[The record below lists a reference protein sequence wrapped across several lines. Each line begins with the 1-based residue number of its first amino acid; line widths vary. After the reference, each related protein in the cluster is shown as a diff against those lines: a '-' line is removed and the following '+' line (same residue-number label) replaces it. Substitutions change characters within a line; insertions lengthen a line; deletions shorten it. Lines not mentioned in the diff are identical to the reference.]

1 MKVLAVNAGL
11 DPVSGGGTAERTFQM
26 TRALALA
33 GADCTALTLD
43 IGLTAER
50 LTGLHPGKSVA
61 LRCINTRFLLFPLP
75 EPRISSLVAWA
86 DVVHLMGHWTLL
98 NIMVARECL
107 RQHKPYVVCPA
118 GALPIFGR
126 SGLLKCIY
134 NLIAGRRLIARASA
148 HVAIAHNELEQ
159 FADYGI
165 AKSAVQLIPNGIDPD
180 EFSAV
185 DDGKLLRDFNLP
197 PKPFILF
204 LGRLA
209 LIKGPD
215 LLLKAFATFSRTRPD
230 VHLVYAGPDGGM
242 LNELRALAVQSGAS
256 ERIHFIGPV
265 RGQDKSRI
273 CHAAELLV
281 VPSRQEAMSIVV
293 LEAGICGT
301 PVLLTDRCGFD
312 QVAGSGGGRV
322 VAATADAL
330 QIALLELFAEQE
342 RLPVMG
348 KLLREFIRKDYLWP
362 SVATK
367 YLELFRQVVTPG
379 LRQEADRPPMD

>member
-33 GADCTALTLD
+33 GTECIALTLD

-50 LTGLHPGKSVA
+50 LARLQPGKSVA
-61 LRCINTRFLLFPLP
+61 LHCINNRFLLFALP
-75 EPRISSLVAWA
+75 EPRISALVAWA
-86 DVVHLMGHWTLL
+86 DVIHLMGHWTLL

-107 RQHKPYVVCPA
+107 RQRKPYVVCPA

-126 SGLLKCIY
+126 SGLLKNVY
-134 NLIAGRRLIARASA
+134 NLIAGRRLITRATA
-148 HVAIAHNELEQ
+148 HVAIAHNEMEQ

-165 AKSAVQLIPNGIDPD
+165 AKSAIQLIPNGIDPA

-185 DDGKLLRDFNLP
+185 DDSTLHREFGLP
-197 PKPFILF
+197 HKPFILF

-209 LIKGPD
+209 PIKGPD
-215 LLLKAFATFSRTRPD
+215 LLLSAFATFSRARPD
-230 VHLVYAGPDGGM
+230 VQLVFAGPDGGM
-242 LNELRALAVQSGAS
+242 LDELRVLAVQSGAA

-265 RGQDKSRI
+265 RGHDKSRI

-312 QVAGSGGGRV
+312 QVADSGGGQV
-322 VAATADAL
+322 VTATADAL
-330 QIALLELFAEQE
+330 RDALLELFAGQE
-342 RLPVMG
+342 RLPTMG
-348 KLLREFIRKDYLWP
+348 ELLREFIRKDYLW
-362 SVATK
+362 SIIAEK
-367 YLELFRQVVTPG
+367 YLVLFRQAVSSG
-379 LRQEADRPPMD
+379 KH